1 MKCHPDREQKL
12 IESTIVDKYVNFVT
26 SIAVPIAF
34 TLEDITAATK
44 EDKFQQILKY
54 TILNNEWSNVWTRNN
69 IIEKL

>member
-34 TLEDITAATK
+34 TLEDITTATK

-54 TILNNEWSNVWTRNN
+54 TILNNEWSNV
-69 IIEKL
+69 